1 MKAKLIL
8 ILIMYFIIL
17 FALSF
22 FGLYL
27 AESDFSQLTKTIG
40 LIATFAAYI
49 IVVIFATIRVLKSK
63 I

>member
-1 MKAKLIL
+1 
-8 ILIMYFIIL
+8 MYFIIL